1 MKKII
6 RVFYISLFLVFLA
19 GQANAQCTPLS
30 EEGCPDPEGNGEIC
44 PDTISPVF
52 VGLPYEQVVTM
63 LAPSSVDTLGYNVNL
78 HHITLIDVEGLPEGI
93 EWVTNAENNEFFI
106 ETYYCILFSGTSN
119 ADVGDYPLKVVVD
132 IYANIFG
139 EPVNIFQLTD
149 STSLKMQVMDPSSIG
164 ERKRST
170 IISNVWPNPFS
181 NELNL
186 ELNTGMNS
194 TGKIELYN
202 LMGKMVYSQKIDR
215 QSPKNKM
222 YLEGVGLPDGLYFI
236 SVELGNKKYSQLVSK
251 IN

>member
-1 MKKII
+1 MKTILHA
-6 RVFYISLFLVFLA
+6 VYLSLFFVFLA
-19 GQANAQCTPLS
+19 GQANAQCTPLG

-44 PDTISPVF
+44 PDTISPVYI
-52 VGLPYEQVVTM
+52 GKPYEQVVTM
-63 LAPSSVDTLGYNVNL
+63 LAPSSVDTLGFNVSL
-78 HHITLIDVEGLPEGI
+78 DHITLIDVEGLPEGI
-93 EWVTNAENNEFFI
+93 TWVTNAENNEFFI

-119 ADVGDYPLKVVVD
+119 AAAGDYPLKVIVD

-149 STSLKMQVMDPSSIG
+149 STSLKMQVMDPSSIE
-164 ERKRST
+164 ERQLST

-186 ELNTGMNS
+186 ELNTDRNS
-194 TGKIELYN
+194 SGKIELYN
-202 LMGKMVYSQKIDR
+202 LMGKMVYAQKIYQ
-215 QSPKNKM
+215 QSSIHTI